1 MKHIPLPL
9 LAVGLLATAC
19 TATTPN
25 HQSHRTNF
33 GYAPVPYMPYQ
44 RGSGGYITKELTPG
58 VYTVGFMGNAGTT
71 REMAND
77 SARYRA
83 AEVTLRSG
91 FRYFRVLDTARD
103 DGWRVYLS
111 DGNWIEIPYYIYT
124 IQCQSEFTP
133 ESVDATQLMHALG
146 TAYARS

>member
-1 MKHIPLPL
+1 MP
-9 LAVGLLATAC
+9 
-19 TATTPN
+19 
-25 HQSHRTNF
+25 
-33 GYAPVPYMPYQ
+33 YVPYD
-44 RGSGGYITKELTPG
+44 RDSGGYTTTELAPG
-58 VYTVGFMGNAGTT
+58 VYKVGFLGNAGTP

-91 FRYFRVLDTARD
+91 FRYFRVLDSARD
-103 DGWRVYLS
+103 DGRRAYLS

-146 TAYARS
+146 TAYARL